1 MPNDQPTRWEQQV
14 REAAVRV
21 EEDLRRVVTYIND
34 EVVPDIRR
42 NGSQALRAASE
53 ELQKL
58 AQRMDDRRAAAHGQR
73 PPTPPAPEPPRPEK
87 DKPQP

>member
-1 MPNDQPTRWEQQV
+1 MPNEPKGWEQQL
-14 REAAVRV
+14 REAAARV
-21 EEDLRRVVTYIND
+21 EEDLRQVVTYIND

-42 NGSQALRAASE
+42 NGSEALRAAAA

-58 AQRMDDRRAAAHGQR
+58 AQRMEDRHAAASGQAA
-73 PPTPPAPEPPRPEK
+73 PAPDPAPDK